1 MRVAEIGEIW
11 RGDMKKKGKDLPGEL
26 TASWPSEIHWW
37 GGSGIFQGVSRAPL
51 GPEGHRTCK
60 GQCRAHLEVHRVD
73 GGMLRTPEFKVKALW
88 NWPTPKLD
96 PSLLQSSAEP
106 RAGGGLGIVLAQCR
120 KAGYQNRRDNRL
132 LCVYL

>member
-11 RGDMKKKGKDLPGEL
+11 RGDMKEKGKDLLGEL
-26 TASWPSEIHWW
+26 TASWQRFIG

-88 NWPTPKLD
+88 N
-96 PSLLQSSAEP
+96 
-106 RAGGGLGIVLAQCR
+106 
-120 KAGYQNRRDNRL
+120 
-132 LCVYL
+132 